1 MNRATHS
8 ARPLLPAFLMMLV
21 VFFFIFM
28 ALRILYPPA
37 SLSRPTSTL
46 RPPTVTI
53 TRTPAVTATFT
64 ATPTITRT
72 PRPTWTLRPTA
83 TRTITRTPAPTDT
96 PLPPIMPTWVKPLQY
111 NDLYLLRPWSPEEAE
126 GVIELLQAYPDTL
139 YPTPADRETST
150 YNAAFTYVAYLQRE
164 ALLRYPDGPKAEQW
178 RWGLA
183 YNLAHTND
191 PGVAEAYAALIQ
203 EAVDRQV
210 IPLEKLPEWF
220 SQYEHNLTLSIHH
233 FTPPPG
239 YLSRLLI
246 EIKTTGGAA
255 YLWLIE
261 SPRKI
266 ELFPLTSYFDFAH
279 AIQVHFTAGDL
290 TGDGIEELAIYA
302 DPPPGQTIPALPQVF
317 SLTTGAPP
325 QISFTPE
332 PPFDLGTDFR
342 VEWVIDRGLLR
353 STVTIYPACAVQE
366 FQTYHWDGT
375 QLAPDP
381 LEYQIDPNPT
391 QLEFCEGVIDH
402 IASQW
407 SAEVVIPMM
416 ESLLPVWPPLLDL
429 AGKPYPADAK
439 DEWRYR
445 LGVYYALSGQFEH
458 AQQTL
463 KDLIAKPTATDSRW
477 ISAAQ
482 QFLLTYA
489 SSDDL
494 YSACLA
500 AEFCDPR
507 QAMQQLL
514 VGGRFDDIGSA
525 LSALIRGGVIVR
537 SSGNF
542 DFDNDGETERWVL
555 LRHHPQE
562 RLEFWVLARS
572 ELGVRALFIDQVDST
587 ETRPYFHEPLDN
599 PPIAQIGPKRGFVF
613 TRLPVTRQPYLIK
626 KEIEFKP
633 TTFTLDTLQSI
644 IEDLFSGTDPAI
656 IRNRLEDLQGSDQ
669 FNCLNYHICDR
680 FYYTLGL
687 AYELA
692 GDIRPAIDT
701 YIKLWWENSDS
712 PFMLIA
718 RLKLKQL
725 PYTSPTPSPT
735 LTSTPTITRTPGP
748 SATPSI
754 TPTTDPN
761 ATPSITPTTDPNAT
775 PSATPTITDTP
786 IVTPPPTDTTTPSS

>member
-1 MNRATHS
+1 
-8 ARPLLPAFLMMLV
+8 
-21 VFFFIFM
+21 
-28 ALRILYPPA
+28 
-37 SLSRPTSTL
+37 
-46 RPPTVTI
+46 
-53 TRTPAVTATFT
+53 
-64 ATPTITRT
+64 
-72 PRPTWTLRPTA
+72 
-83 TRTITRTPAPTDT
+83 
-96 PLPPIMPTWVKPLQY
+96 MPTWVKPLQY
-111 NDLYLLRPWSPEEAE
+111 NDLYLLRPWSPEEAN

-150 YNAAFTYVAYLQRE
+150 YNAAFTYVTFLQRE
-164 ALLRYPDGPKAEQW
+164 ALLRYPDDPQAEQW

-203 EAVDRQV
+203 EVIDRRV
-210 IPLEKLPEWF
+210 IPLEDLPEWF
-220 SQYEHNLTLSIHH
+220 SQYEHNLTLSIHR

-239 YLSRLLI
+239 YLNRLLL

-255 YLWLIE
+255 YLWMIE
-261 SPRKI
+261 SPQKV

-279 AIQVHFTAGDL
+279 AAEVHFTAGDL
-290 TGDGIEELAIYA
+290 TGDGIEELAVYV
-302 DPPPGQTIPALPQVF
+302 DPSPGQTIPALPQVF
-317 SLTTGAPP
+317 SLTAGAPP
-325 QISFTPE
+325 QISFAPE
-332 PPFDLGTDFR
+332 PPFDLGTDYR
-342 VEWVIDRGLLR
+342 IEWVIDHGLLR
-353 STVTIYPACAVQE
+353 STVTIYPACAVQVIH
-366 FQTYHWDGT
+366 TYHWDGK
-375 QLAPDP
+375 QLVPDP
-381 LEYQIDPNPT
+381 LEYQIEPNPT

-407 SAEVVIPMM
+407 SAEVVSPLM
-416 ESLLPVWPPLLDL
+416 ETLLPAWPPLTDL

-445 LGVYYALSGQFEH
+445 LGVYHALSGQFEQ

-463 KDLIAKPTATDSRW
+463 NDLIANPTATDSRW
-477 ISAAQ
+477 IAVAQ

-489 SSDDL
+489 SPGDL

-514 VGGRFDDIGSA
+514 ASGRFDDIGIA
-525 LSALIRGGVIVR
+525 VDALIRGGVIVR
-537 SSGNF
+537 SSGTF

-572 ELGVRALFIDQVDST
+572 ELGVRSLFIKQVDST
-587 ETRPYFHEPLDN
+587 ETRPYFHEPLDS
-599 PPIAQIGPKRGFVF
+599 PPIAQIEPKHGFVF
-613 TRLPVTRQPYLIK
+613 ARLPITRQPYLVL

-644 IEDLFSGTDPAI
+644 INDLFAGTTPAL
-656 IRNRLEDLQGSDQ
+656 IRNRLEDLEGSDQ
-669 FNCLNYHICDR
+669 FNCLNYRICDR

-718 RLKLKQL
+718 RLKLKQI
-725 PYTSPTPSPT
+725 PFKSPTPTISPT
-735 LTSTPTITRTPGP
+735 PIASATRTLTP

-761 ATPSITPTTDPNAT
+761 ATPSTTPTTTDTPTESPTPTDTITPTP
-775 PSATPTITDTP
+775 
-786 IVTPPPTDTTTPSS
+786 